1 MTALSAF
8 VRTIDRCNEAIG
20 RWVSWAVIAMV
31 LLQFLVVV
39 LRYVFGLGSVA
50 LQESIVYLHG
60 ILFLVAAGY
69 TLLRDGHVRV
79 DIFYRSASSR
89 QKALVDLLGTL
100 LFLLPVC
107 VLLWVVSWPYVA
119 ASWSVLEGSK
129 ETSGIQGVY
138 LLKSAILVFVLLVTL
153 QGFSLAARSAL
164 ILLGAELPTA
174 ARQDESGRP

>member
-1 MTALSAF
+1 MTALPAF

-31 LLQFLVVV
+31 LLQFLVV
-39 LRYVFGLGSVA
+39 A

-60 ILFLVAAGY
+60 LLFLVAAGY

-79 DIFYRSASSR
+79 DIFYRSAPPR

-138 LLKSAILVFVLLVTL
+138 LLKSAILVFVLLVAL